1 MKDVS
6 IMASCVAA
14 RLLPGGVVDPSLIS
28 ADCADDPAV
37 SSAQSRCAHPV
48 LLAGSRS
55 VVERSTG
62 VLLRTFSS
70 AELPDGA
77 ISVRCGNRRASVCPS
92 CSRLYRFDAY
102 RLVAAG
108 LRGGESVPDSVSD
121 SPRLFVT
128 LTAPSFG
135 PMHLGPAKDGTLRA
149 CHPSA
154 RGGGRCGRFHRAG
167 DELIGSP
174 LDPDSYDYA
183 GQVLFNACAGA
194 L

>member
-1 MKDVS
+1 
-6 IMASCVAA
+6 
-14 RLLPGGVVDPSLIS
+14 
-28 ADCADDPAV
+28 
-37 SSAQSRCAHPV
+37 
-48 LLAGSRS
+48 
-55 VVERSTG
+55 
-62 VLLRTFSS
+62 
-70 AELPDGA
+70 
-77 ISVRCGNRRASVCPS
+77 
-92 CSRLYRFDAY
+92 
-102 RLVAAG
+102 
-108 LRGGESVPDSVSD
+108 
-121 SPRLFVT
+121 LFVT